1 MQLSPNELVQSL
13 IDFCAGNGNSDHFL
27 KQLLEA
33 EGSHPVAEIAAS
45 LFSEVVPTTALYSK
59 AIAHVVNFYLH
70 DGRKEAREDI
80 VRLSTLCTPEA
91 DAKVQGYVREAL
103 SKCISFPI

>member
-1 MQLSPNELVQSL
+1 L
-13 IDFCAGNGNSDHFL
+13 IGLCAGNRSSDHFL

-33 EGSHPVAEIAAS
+33 GGSHPVAEIAAS
-45 LFSEVVPTTALYSK
+45 LFSEVVPTAALYSK

-70 DGRKEAREDI
+70 GGRKEAREDI
-80 VRLSTLCTPEA
+80 ARLSALCTPEA

-103 SKCISFPI
+103 SKRISFPI